1 MLSPQRTIQLTTDG
15 SHTVAIPSLDIT
27 YHSRHGAINESL
39 HVFIEAGLK
48 YWLQQHGTNQVRIF
62 EMGFGTGLNALVTYI
77 EAAKNNLNIHY
88 SSIEQFPLEKEIVA
102 SLNYC
107 ETLQRTDLV
116 GLFTT
121 MHTAAWNED
130 VQLSAFFTLH
140 KIQTSLLDLQP
151 KEKYDLVYYDAFAPN
166 AQPELWTVEV
176 FKKLFDA
183 LNEGGTLVTYCSKGD
198 VRRALIAAGFIVS
211 KIPGPPYKREM
222 LRAVKISLISVI
234 CVLPTSATHT
244 PAS

>member
-1 MLSPQRTIQLTTDG
+1 MSPQRTIQLTTDG

-39 HVFIEAGLK
+39 HVFIDAGLN
-48 YWLQQHGTNQVRIF
+48 YWLKQQDTKQLRIF
-62 EMGFGTGLNALVTYI
+62 EMGFGTGLNALLTYI

-107 ETLQRTDLV
+107 ETLQRNDLTE
-116 GLFTT
+116 LFTT
-121 MHTAAWNED
+121 MHAAEWNED
-130 VQLSAFFTLH
+130 VHLSPSFTLH
-140 KIQTSLLDLQP
+140 KIQASLLEMPL
-151 KEKYDLVYYDAFAPN
+151 KEKFDLVYYDAFAPN

-176 FKKLFDA
+176 FKKLYDA
-183 LNEGGTLVTYCSKGD
+183 LNEGGSLVTYCSKGD
-198 VRRALIAAGFIVS
+198 VRRALIAAGFNVS

-222 LRAVKISLISVI
+222 LRAEK
-234 CVLPTSATHT
+234 
-244 PAS
+244 

>member
-1 MLSPQRTIQLTTDG
+1 MLSPHRTIQLTTDG

-39 HVFIEAGLK
+39 HVFIEAGLN
-48 YWLQQHGTNQVRIF
+48 YWLQQHNTKAVRIF

-77 EAAKNNLNIHY
+77 EAAKNNLNIYY
-88 SSIEQFPLEKEIVA
+88 SSVEQFPLEKEIVA

-107 ETLQRTDLV
+107 ETLERPDLAE
-116 GLFTT
+116 LFST
-121 MHTAAWNED
+121 MHSTVWDED
-130 VQLSAFFTLH
+130 VQLSPFFNLH
-140 KIQTSLLDLQP
+140 KIQTSLQELEP
-151 KEKYDLVYYDAFAPN
+151 KGKYDIVYYDAFAPN

-183 LNEGGTLVTYCSKGD
+183 LNEGGILVTYCSKGD
-198 VRRALIAAGFIVS
+198 VRRALIAAGFNVA

-222 LRAVKISLISVI
+222 LRAVKL
-234 CVLPTSATHT
+234 AH
-244 PAS
+244 